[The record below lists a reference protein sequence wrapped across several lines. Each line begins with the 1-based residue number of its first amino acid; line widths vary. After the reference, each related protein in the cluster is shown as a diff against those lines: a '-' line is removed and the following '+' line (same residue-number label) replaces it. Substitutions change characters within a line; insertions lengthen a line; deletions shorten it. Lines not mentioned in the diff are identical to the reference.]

1 MPRLQEKVEGE
12 TEDGGGNRR
21 CREEEKAGRV
31 KNKIKGGR
39 RRWMKKGEYGGRNEK
54 ERGGEE

>member
-1 MPRLQEKVEGE
+1 M
-12 TEDGGGNRR
+12 GGRNRR

-54 ERGGEE
+54 ERGGGRVVISESEG